1 MGSGS
6 LDQLPESVHAAMS
19 TQIDQLHP
27 RVRRILRYCAVLGR
41 SFRREV
47 LQRILAADDIALDA
61 AMLSALSAFVEP
73 DGESRVRFRNS
84 LVRDAAYEGLA
95 FRVRA
100 RIHALAGEVLEAVS
114 TDLDADSP
122 TLALH
127 FERAG
132 DAARTWRYSQLAGS
146 LAERSYANADAARH
160 LQNAIEVS
168 RRLPDITDA
177 DRARLWT
184 RIGGLAELAGMF
196 AESVDAYR
204 RAERLL
210 RRGPAR
216 AAEVLALRQRSTPA
230 PGSSPLPLARSD
242 GRGGSWS
249 GHG

>member
-1 MGSGS
+1 M
-6 LDQLPESVHAAMS
+6 
-19 TQIDQLHP
+19 
-27 RVRRILRYCAVLGR
+27 
-41 SFRREV
+41 
-47 LQRILAADDIALDA
+47 
-61 AMLSALSAFVEP
+61 
-73 DGESRVRFRNS
+73 
-84 LVRDAAYEGLA
+84 
-95 FRVRA
+95 
-100 RIHALAGEVLEAVS
+100 LEAVS

-132 DAARTWRYSQLAGS
+132 DAARTWRYSQLAGN

-168 RRLPDITDA
+168 RRLPDVTDA

-216 AAEVLALRQRSTPA
+216 AGERAGAAGDGPHPHRRAHRCHSRGRTGAAA
-230 PGSSPLPLARSD
+230 PG
-242 GRGGSWS
+242 
-249 GHG
+249 GHR